1 MLLCSGD
8 LGPSGDATVDVGDA
22 RDKSPPAREAR
33 RTERLRLLPCKPRA
47 DPPFSLSA
55 AGQSPPR
62 EPTQNSGGR
71 SGAAAHP
78 IHRSAVSNSVL

>member
-8 LGPSGDATVDVGDA
+8 LGASGDASVDVGDA
-22 RDKSPPAREAR
+22 RDNGPPAEKRAGS
-33 RTERLRLLPCKPRA
+33 ERLRLLPRKPFA
-47 DPPFSLSA
+47 DALFSLSA

-78 IHRSAVSNSVL
+78 IHGSAVSNSVL